1 MPPRPKNKKS
11 LAEELAELANPAPQ
25 TDIDPDADIFQ
36 SGPILEDS
44 DAELMDAVHQSNMR
58 PATRSFRR
66 AAAAA
71 ADIILEGPDYAGKKS
86 SSKAIFGD
94 EDSEEEEDEEEV
106 IESDSE
112 DELHQNGTNGLHKQ
126 TANSSSDDDDDD
138 DGQEEDDE
146 MARLE
151 REYRE
156 MQAAEISTV
165 KQLQDRVSKERH
177 KAIAVSNQTNLWKKA
192 LEARILLQKALA
204 GGNRLPRGNAYTT
217 AVEYSEKAG
226 DALKRLASEASET
239 LSSVCDVL
247 EALMQRNPAVTGAQ
261 AAAGVQGGGEGGNKR
276 KRDDNADGNEDEDD
290 EDDAS
295 DKGWKRLEGCYKDL
309 QPFRDSS
316 IDRWHR
322 KTVLQTGTAAVRGN
336 LRILNQSVSTQIATV
351 MADPTRLIQRTRVV
365 KGSVKILCE
374 PATAMDNKVSSMS
387 DGCLLL
393 YSYSYMWWRICV

>member
-11 LAEELAELANPAPQ
+11 LAEELAELANPAPL

-36 SGPILEDS
+36 SGPTLEGS
-44 DAELMDAVHQSNMR
+44 DDELMDAVHQSNNR
-58 PATRSFRR
+58 PATRSFKR

-71 ADIILEGPDYAGKKS
+71 VDIILEGPDYAGKKS

-94 EDSEEEEDEEEV
+94 EDSEEEEEEEEEE
-106 IESDSE
+106 ESDIE
-112 DELHQNGTNGLHKQ
+112 DELHQNGMKGLHKQ
-126 TANSSSDDDDDD
+126 TANSSSDDDDDGDDD

-156 MQAAEISTV
+156 MQAAETSTV
-165 KQLQDRVSKERH
+165 KQLQDRVCKERR
-177 KAIAVSNQTNLWKKA
+177 KAVAVSNQTNLWKKA

-204 GGNRLPRGNAYTT
+204 GGNRFPRGSAYTI
-217 AVEYSEKAG
+217 AVEHSEKAG
-226 DALKRLASEASET
+226 DALKSLASEASET

-247 EALMQRNPAVTGAQ
+247 EALMQRNPAVAGAH
-261 AAAGVQGGGEGGNKR
+261 AAAGVQGGGEGGSKR
-276 KRDDNADGNEDEDD
+276 KRDDNEED

-295 DKGWKRLEGCYKDL
+295 DKGWKRLEGCYKDM

-322 KTVLQTGTAAVRGN
+322 KTVLQTGTAAVHGN
-336 LRILNQSVSTQIATV
+336 LRVLNQSVSTQIATL
-351 MADPTRLIQRTRVV
+351 MADPTRLVQRTRMV
-365 KGSVKILCE
+365 KGSVKTLCE
-374 PATAMDNKVSSMS
+374 PAAVVMNNNNKVSSSMS

-393 YSYSYMWWRICV
+393 